1 VSRSTWPTAAL
12 GALVTL
18 GALVALTGTAGAQ
31 QNLAGATQLE
41 LTVTVKP
48 GGGTAVT
55 GGDTS
60 NGYVTRNVMFALPC
74 GAGIDKSSFRV
85 KAEIGD
91 APAAEAFFLSKSAA
105 HFKGMNKF
113 VWSLETPVAALA
125 PIVAACPA
133 GAKPTARAIFEIKYT
148 CAGAAEKTFFNNLPF
163 TLVCPP
169 APAPASAAPG
179 NGSLDPTTGPIE
191 PNQPRP
197 TACRQNTDCPRGTFC
212 ARDGFCRR

>member
-1 VSRSTWPTAAL
+1 MNRTATLLAAL
-12 GALVTL
+12 CGTL
-18 GALVALTGTAGAQ
+18 ALTGTAAAQ

-41 LTVTVKP
+41 LTVAVKP
-48 GGGTAVT
+48 GGGTTVT
-55 GGDTS
+55 GGDAS
-60 NGYVTRNVMFALPC
+60 NGYATKSVMYALPC
-74 GAGIDKSSFRV
+74 GAGIEKSSFRV
-85 KAEIGD
+85 KAEIGE
-91 APAAEAFFLSKSAA
+91 APAAEAYFLSKGAA

-125 PIVAACPA
+125 PMVAACPA

-148 CAGAAEKTFFNNLPF
+148 CAGAAEKTFFNNVPF
-163 TLVCPP
+163 ALVCPP
-169 APAPASAAPG
+169 ASAPANAGSG

-197 TACRQNTDCPRGTFC
+197 TACRQNGDCPRGTFC